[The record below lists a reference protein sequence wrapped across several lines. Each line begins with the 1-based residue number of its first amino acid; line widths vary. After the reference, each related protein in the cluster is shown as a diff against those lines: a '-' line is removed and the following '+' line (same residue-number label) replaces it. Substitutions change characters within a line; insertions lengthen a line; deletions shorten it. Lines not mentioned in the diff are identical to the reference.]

1 MCRAA
6 AGGLCISKFPS
17 CGLIAPSDNT
27 FMSFDATVINPGR
40 LRILTALACEPA
52 QHFVELR
59 KRTGLTDGNLAT
71 HARRLQSAGLVA
83 IEKSFADGK
92 PMTTFHLT
100 RDGRQAL
107 HAHARELALAL
118 EPAVVPSSYPDEYPS
133 PEAGAEDDW
142 VD

>member
-1 MCRAA
+1 
-6 AGGLCISKFPS
+6 
-17 CGLIAPSDNT
+17 
-27 FMSFDATVINPGR
+27 MSFDATVINPGR

-71 HARRLQSAGLVA
+71 HARRLESAGLVA
-83 IEKSFADGK
+83 IEKSFTDGK
-92 PMTTFHLT
+92 PITTFHLT
-100 RDGRQAL
+100 RDGRHAL

-118 EPAVVPSSYPDEYPS
+118 EPASVSSSYPDEYPPADQDS
-133 PEAGAEDDW
+133 EDDW